1 MGDVVEVCAGAF
13 CKVVMTRQVHK
24 AFRKAP
30 ADARARVE
38 KWLGFYSEDGRDALD
53 DTKCKFEG
61 RFPLG
66 DKAGTEVA
74 ILAFKA
80 KQLRLYGSLRN
91 GVFVAT
97 EIDLTKKQNRA
108 DQEKLRAAAR
118 KMQPYW

>member
-1 MGDVVEVCAGAF
+1 MGDVVEVCAGAY
-13 CKVVMTRQVHK
+13 CKVVMTRPVHK
-24 AFRKAP
+24 AYKKVA
-30 ADARARVE
+30 AGDRARCE
-38 KWLGFYSEDGRDALD
+38 KWMGFYSENGREALD

-66 DKAGTEVA
+66 DKGGTEVP

-80 KQLRLYGSLRN
+80 KSLRVYGSLRN

-97 EIDLTKKQNRA
+97 EIDSTKKQARA
-108 DQEKLRAAAR
+108 DQDKLKSAAK